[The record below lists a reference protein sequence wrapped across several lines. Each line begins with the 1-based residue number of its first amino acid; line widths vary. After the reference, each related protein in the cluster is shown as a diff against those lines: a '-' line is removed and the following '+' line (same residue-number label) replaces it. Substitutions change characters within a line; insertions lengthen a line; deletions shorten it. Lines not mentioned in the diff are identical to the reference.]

1 MNTIIIIDTSIL
13 YKGPWKEFEN
23 NFEEGWTG
31 EPGVFTLANR
41 EHHIA
46 VSAYAAKQL
55 SNQYKSEGEIWAK
68 HKAKA
73 QSIIQEAYNNAAAYL
88 YPEDKLWE
96 GTESE
101 NPEFWAERDN
111 STTKQENHIK

>member
-1 MNTIIIIDTSIL
+1 MNTIIIIDISIL

-23 NFEEGWTG
+23 NFEEGWTD
-31 EPGVFTLANR
+31 EPGVFTLANH
-41 EHHIA
+41 EHHLA

-55 SNQYKSEGEIWAK
+55 SYKYKSEDEIWSK

-73 QSIIQEAYNNAAAYL
+73 QAIIQKAYNDAAAYL

-96 GTESE
+96 GTECN
-101 NPEFWAERDN
+101 NPEFWAERERPN
-111 STTKQENHIK
+111 SPNPNI